1 MKTLLYTFCLYLL
14 LGCEKFVNV
23 DLPDDQLTKEVVFKN
38 DQLALAAMAGVYRS
52 LDSSGFLSGSSQ
64 GGGLLLGCYTDELIS
79 YQSQSSGITQFYQ
92 LGITPQSTIIKNL
105 WEVAY
110 NQIYMLNSIL
120 EGMGNS
126 KGVSESVKKQLRGE
140 ALFIR
145 GLLHASLTNTFG
157 DIPYIKSTDYN
168 LNLKVHKNR
177 SEEVLDLA
185 INDIKDALSLL
196 PANAPKGQRIRPTK
210 IAANVMLA
218 RLSLYQKKW
227 TEAQIYA
234 SEVLKDS
241 TYSMESDLQ
250 KVFLKDGSSII
261 WQLQATTSQSNAN
274 EGLSY
279 IFTTAPPSLVS
290 LTPDLVNSFD
300 EKDLRRKN
308 WVGELKDS
316 QQRSYYYAFKYK
328 QRTTT
333 TSSMEYSVILRME
346 EVLLIRAEAFL
357 HLEQNDKA
365 LIDLNSIRKRAGLPD
380 IVMSN
385 SIDISSEII
394 NERRHEF
401 FVEAG
406 HRFFDLKRSQRLDAV
421 MKNVKPQWKSYFLL
435 LPLPESELLL
445 NINLNPQNSGYQ

>member
-1 MKTLLYTFCLYLL
+1 
-14 LGCEKFVNV
+14 
-23 DLPDDQLTKEVVFKN
+23 
-38 DQLALAAMAGVYRS
+38 
-52 LDSSGFLSGSSQ
+52 
-64 GGGLLLGCYTDELIS
+64 
-79 YQSQSSGITQFYQ
+79 
-92 LGITPQSTIIKNL
+92 
-105 WEVAY
+105 
-110 NQIYMLNSIL
+110 
-120 EGMGNS
+120 
-126 KGVSESVKKQLRGE
+126 
-140 ALFIR
+140 
-145 GLLHASLTNTFG
+145 
-157 DIPYIKSTDYN
+157 
-168 LNLKVHKNR
+168 
-177 SEEVLDLA
+177 
-185 INDIKDALSLL
+185 
-196 PANAPKGQRIRPTK
+196 
-210 IAANVMLA
+210 MLA

-435 LPLPESELLL
+435 LPLPESGKDGQIDHLISE
-445 NINLNPQNSGYQ
+445 